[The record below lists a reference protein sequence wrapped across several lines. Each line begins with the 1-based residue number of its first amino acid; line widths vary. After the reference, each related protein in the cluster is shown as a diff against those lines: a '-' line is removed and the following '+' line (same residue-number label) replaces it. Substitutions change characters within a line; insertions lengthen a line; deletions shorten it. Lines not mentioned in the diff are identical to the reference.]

1 MKKEELLDMFQIAER
16 ADNMGIMFLDRI
28 SLKMDLDIAH
38 QAFNL
43 RLKDLLNAD
52 DFNFTHDIVGIQ
64 KHIDRENKRM
74 VDGFLPRYSSL

>member
-28 SLKMDLDIAH
+28 SLKMGLDIAH